1 MPRKTNKILYWTPR
15 ILAILFILFLTLF
28 SFDVFEPGLTAGQI
42 ALALLMHNIP
52 SIVLTILLIFAW
64 KREWLGA
71 LAFIIGGLAYIAS
84 IIWNSLTT
92 PFEWYH
98 LSWSLIIAGPAFL
111 VGILF
116 WLNWKRKR

>member
-71 LAFIIGGLAYIAS
+71 LAFIIGACIHCIYNLE
-84 IIWNSLTT
+84 LTNN
-92 PFEWYH
+92 P
-98 LSWSLIIAGPAFL
+98 I
-111 VGILF
+111 
-116 WLNWKRKR
+116 